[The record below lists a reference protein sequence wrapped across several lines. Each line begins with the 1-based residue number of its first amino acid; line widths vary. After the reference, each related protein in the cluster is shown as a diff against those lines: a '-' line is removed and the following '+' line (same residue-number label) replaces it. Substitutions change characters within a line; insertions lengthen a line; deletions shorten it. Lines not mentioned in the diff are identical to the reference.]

1 MNGLASSLPESSAFI
16 KQARVYNVALIVS
29 VLVFLVIWA
38 SGLKIL
44 ERLGRLP
51 APPITATNCIDEK
64 FKFLHELDLGQV
76 NMLTVGSSAAWRSV
90 DLRPF
95 KRHYGPGLHP
105 LNAAPCYLRMNQ
117 IAFLTNFYLNHLP
130 KVRTV
135 IGVFAMRDFAEC
147 ATNPM
152 EFFDRHD
159 AARYVFDKAPSWHL
173 YVKNFRPGSFFK
185 DVLELPEIRTRNN
198 VQEALKMD
206 RYGSAPLHID
216 TPEVRDDVIMDPT
229 CLQAL
234 SAMSKNLARRGV
246 RFIVVLLPPMPSW
259 LERYDPNGVRDRK
272 YRQFVATALD
282 PSQAVLID
290 AAKALRPDDKYF
302 TDPAHIQRD
311 SVPSFMRFIIDGIER
326 AGVAHVLN
334 RAL

>member
-1 MNGLASSLPESSAFI
+1 MNGLASGLPESLAFTE
-16 KQARVYNVALIVS
+16 QARVYNVVLIVS

-64 FKFLHELDLGQV
+64 FKFLHELALGQV
-76 NMLTVGSSAAWRSV
+76 NMLTVGSSVAWHSV

-95 KRHYGPGLHP
+95 KRHYGPDVHP
-105 LNAAPCYLRMNQ
+105 LNVAPCYLRMNQ

-135 IGVFAMRDFAEC
+135 LGVFAKRDFAEC
-147 ATNPM
+147 ATNPT

-173 YVKNFRPGSFFK
+173 YVKNFRPMSFFK
-185 DVLELPEIRTRNN
+185 DVLKLPEMRTGDN
-198 VQEALKMD
+198 VGEALNMD
-206 RYGSAPLHID
+206 RYGWTPLHID
-216 TPEVRDDVIMDPT
+216 TPEVRDDVIMDPP
-229 CLQAL
+229 CLRAL
-234 SAMSKNLARRGV
+234 STMSKNLARRGV
-246 RFIVVLLPPMPSW
+246 RFILVLLPPMPSW
-259 LERYDPNGVRDRK
+259 LERYDPDGVRDRR
-272 YRQFVATALD
+272 YRQFVATAFD

-302 TDPAHIQRD
+302 TDPAHIHPE
-311 SVPSFMRFIIDGIER
+311 SVPSFMRFVIDEIKR
-326 AGVAHVLN
+326 AGYSLF
-334 RAL
+334 

>member
-1 MNGLASSLPESSAFI
+1 MIFKDQTPS
-16 KQARVYNVALIVS
+16 ARVYNVVLIVS
-29 VLVFLVIWA
+29 VLVFLVVWA

-76 NMLTVGSSAAWRSV
+76 NMLTVGSSTAWRSV

-117 IAFLTNFYLNHLP
+117 IAFLTNYYLNHLP
-130 KVRTV
+130 RVRTV
-135 IGVFAMRDFAEC
+135 LGVFAKRDFAEC
-147 ATNPM
+147 AANPT

-159 AARYVFDKAPSWHL
+159 AARYVFDKSPSWHL
-173 YVKNFRPGSFFK
+173 YVKNFRPRSFFK
-185 DVLELPEIRTRNN
+185 DVLLPQMPTGDNG
-198 VQEALKMD
+198 QQALNMD
-206 RYGSAPLHID
+206 GYGWWPLHINI
-216 TPEVRDDVIMDPT
+216 PEVRDNVIMDPT
-229 CLQAL
+229 CLRAL
-234 SAMSKNLARRGV
+234 SAMSNNLARRGV

-259 LERYDPNGVRDRK
+259 LERYDPNGVRDLR

-290 AAKALRPDDKYF
+290 AAKALRPGDKF
-302 TDPAHIQRD
+302 FADPAHIHPD
-311 SVPSFMRFIIDGIER
+311 SVPSFMRFVIDELKR
-326 AGVAHVLN
+326 VGVSSF
-334 RAL
+334 

>member
-1 MNGLASSLPESSAFI
+1 MKYKKVIFEDQTPS
-16 KQARVYNVALIVS
+16 ARVHNVVLIVS
-29 VLVFLVIWA
+29 VLVSLVIWA

-64 FKFLHELDLGQV
+64 FKFLHERDLGQV
-76 NMLTVGSSAAWRSV
+76 NMLAVGSSVAWRSV

-95 KRHYGPGLHP
+95 KRRYGPGVHP

-117 IAFLTNFYLNHLP
+117 ITFLTDFYLNHLP

-135 IGVFAMRDFAEC
+135 LGVFAMRDFAEC
-147 ATNPM
+147 ATNPT

-159 AARYVFDKAPSWHL
+159 AARYIFDKSPSWHL
-173 YVKNFRPGSFFK
+173 YVKNFRPRSFIK
-185 DVLELPEIRTRNN
+185 DVLKLPAMRAGDN
-198 VQEALKMD
+198 MD
-206 RYGSAPLHID
+206 GYGWLPLHID
-216 TPEVRDDVIMDPT
+216 IPEVRDDVIMAPS
-229 CLQAL
+229 CLEAL

-259 LERYDPNGVRDRK
+259 LERYDPNGVRDLR

-290 AAKALRPDDKYF
+290 AAKALRPDDTYF
-302 TDPAHIQRD
+302 ADPAHIHPD
-311 SVPSFMRFIIDGIER
+311 SVPSFMRFVIDEIKR
-326 AGVAHVLN
+326 AGV
-334 RAL
+334 